1 MRAVFSGLPASSRRP
16 AARNSAAAHL
26 STNISG
32 ENNGSDAEHEE
43 VGEPGAQEWRF
54 AGRNALGRPSPT
66 TFSING
72 VYHVRHNTEAAEIPG
87 AIVAPPK
94 SLRDWALFAR
104 PLNKEGK
111 PARRGT
117 TESVMVPE
125 HTMVVGAAC
134 STCFSG
140 KNLAKILQPGFE
152 FERRAMDSLHAG
164 WAAPPLSI
172 HTSAGTSSALGGFI
186 HALSKHLPWS
196 DCPTGTDWFVSLQVE
211 GASAVMA
218 ACDLLLQIQ
227 AVEGNVHRTM
237 VAVGAYSYHGPQSTS
252 MGSGTPMIALKPRN
266 QVHFPVPAVFA
277 QREDEDTTAFHQ
289 RILAEYEQF
298 LDEHA
303 DTIGVM
309 LVEPQWGS
317 SVAGQPWA
325 PELLRTYIR
334 MAQERGILVC
344 CDEIMCGLHRH
355 GQGPGLFVSDHRN
368 WDLQP
373 DAVCFG
379 KAIGAGVYPMSG
391 CIVRQGAHK
400 LGAEGRSVLQSHTYS
415 GASTR
420 ALMAGEAVLDEV
432 GNWASHVAEM
442 GPVCREVFDGV
453 EAASKGTVRCHGQGL
468 MWGGL
473 FQFPSQEAKR
483 EAVGVLKRHCA
494 TAENGVWP
502 YFVPAGGFMISPPL
516 DTHENAL
523 REMGRR
529 LERAVAATEA
539 EITERGLATE

>member
-1 MRAVFSGLPASSRRP
+1 MRAVFSGLPAS
-16 AARNSAAAHL
+16 NSAAAFL
-26 STNISG
+26 STNGSA
-32 ENNGSDAEHEE
+32 EPRGSDLEQEE

-72 VYHVRHNTEAAEIPG
+72 VYHVRHNAVGAETPG
-87 AIVAPPK
+87 AMVPPPK
-94 SLRDWALFAR
+94 SLRDWAMFAR
-104 PLNKEGK
+104 PLDKEGK

-117 TESVMVPE
+117 PESVLVPE

-140 KNLAKILQPGFE
+140 KNLAKVLQPGFE
-152 FERRAMDSLHAG
+152 FERRAMDNLQAG
-164 WAAPPLSI
+164 WPAPPLSI
-172 HTSAGTSSALGGFI
+172 HTSAGTSAALGGFI
-186 HALSKHLPWS
+186 HALSKHMPWS
-196 DCPTGTDWFVSLQVE
+196 DSTGTDWFVSLQVE

-227 AVEGNVHRTM
+227 AVEGNGHRNM

-277 QREDEDTTAFHQ
+277 QKAGEDTTAFHQ

-317 SVAGQPWA
+317 SVAGQPWE
-325 PELLRTYIR
+325 PGLLRRYIK

-368 WDLQP
+368 WDLRP

-391 CIVRQGAHK
+391 CIVRQGAYK

-432 GNWASHVAEM
+432 GNWADHVAEM
-442 GPVCREVFDGV
+442 GRVCREVFDGV

-473 FQFPSQEAKR
+473 FQFSSQEGKR

-494 TAENGVWP
+494 TIENGVWP
-502 YFVPAGGFMISPPL
+502 YFVPAGGFMVSPPL

-523 REMGRR
+523 REMGER
-529 LERAVAATEA
+529 LERAVAATEV
-539 EITERGLATE
+539 EVSDRGLAPDE